1 MLVTGTQTN
10 TVAPTGHGA
19 RTTTKGRA
27 ERTRN
32 WPRHLIPARM
42 VKKPFYRTKRC
53 NDDDTKRH
61 RAYTPVWREL
71 GRVRDSRSTATDT
84 RQQIP
89 TTIVWQ
95 IRNQI
100 FQFSG
105 WESQLVNLFK
115 YPQGY
120 LPIHMVRAPLAHP
133 WFLKFTQIQTFTHSS
148 PPDKLFSFFIDQ
160 PTILHYCLPPN
171 YKSRSTKPSKS
182 QNERTAVGRKHA
194 IRPYG
199 ALDAIVT
206 IYLCCFAVC
215 VILVRRFAVAIIYS
229 PHTWRTASAT
239 VLLHP
244 CRTVRNVLPSW
255 FARHFLYLGRVLWAV
270 RHALRACQRCANSA
284 RNVNPY

>member
-148 PPDKLFSFFIDQ
+148 PPDKLFFLHRPANDSPLLSPAQLQISLDKTLQISEWAHRRWTKACHQTLWRSRRHRHHLSLLFRCLRHPR
-160 PTILHYCLPPN
+160 PTFCCRHYILPTYLKNSLSDRFTSPVPN
-171 YKSRSTKPSKS
+171 CTKRSALLICTAFPVPWTSTLSCSTRVTSLSK
-182 QNERTAVGRKHA
+182 
-194 IRPYG
+194 
-199 ALDAIVT
+199 
-206 IYLCCFAVC
+206 VC
-215 VILVRRFAVAIIYS
+215 
-229 PHTWRTASAT
+229 
-239 VLLHP
+239 
-244 CRTVRNVLPSW
+244 
-255 FARHFLYLGRVLWAV
+255 
-270 RHALRACQRCANSA
+270 
-284 RNVNPY
+284 